1 MEKNKVQEFLNESF
15 GEVRVTTIDNELWF
29 VAKDVSK
36 ILEYRDGNDLCRG
49 LDDDEKDTQT
59 LCTLGGN
66 QEMLIINESGLYN
79 AVLSITR
86 RNPIRYEKAKDFK
99 KWITKTVIPA
109 IRKDGAYINGEE
121 KLRNK
126 EISEDEFILQAMTI
140 LQTKVERYKK
150 ENDDLKE
157 ENNKMKPIVSLVDK
171 FTNIN
176 QSYDVGTFS
185 KIIYSK
191 ENNLGRNRLFDWL
204 RKKKILMSNNTPYQ
218 NYIDYF
224 NVIAVENEY
233 NGKINYKTMI
243 KPNGITYI
251 YKRLVNDGRVIDK
264 PIEQVIEELG
274 QAS

>member
-1 MEKNKVQEFLNESF
+1 MKEENKVQEFLNDNF
-15 GEVRVTTIDNELWF
+15 GEVRVITIDNELWF
-29 VAKDVSK
+29 VAKDICDILGTKTKDIRTILNNKGVDSIDILTNGGIQSMLCISEASLYK
-36 ILEYRDGNDLCRG
+36 I
-49 LDDDEKDTQT
+49 
-59 LCTLGGN
+59 
-66 QEMLIINESGLYN
+66 I
-79 AVLSITR
+79 
-86 RNPIRYEKAKDFK
+86 FK
-99 KWITKTVIPA
+99 SRKPFAEEFQDWICETVIPA

-121 KLRNK
+121 KLKNE

-150 ENDDLKE
+150 ENEELKT
-157 ENNKMKPIVSLVDK
+157 ENNNMKPIVGLVDK

-191 ENNLGRNRLFDWL
+191 ENNLGRNRLFEWL
-204 RKKKILMSNNTPYQ
+204 RDKKILMSNNTPYQ

-224 NVIAVENEY
+224 NVIAVENKY

-243 KPNGITYI
+243 KANGITYI
-251 YKRLVNDGRVIDK
+251 YKKLVKDGKVIDK

-274 QAS
+274 QVA